1 MRASTSFIFW
11 WSHCVQVYDM
21 FKHCNIERPP
31 HAIYYFSKY
40 TYYLPPSTPFIFYN
54 PHPNLSL
61 ALALALFLS
70 LSRGRVCWLRSHLR
84 LLLYVIV
91 QCCRRPLSLCLSL
104 FINGHNYHYTHD
116 LNIPPSHNSIAL
128 NCSSNYKT

>member
-1 MRASTSFIFW
+1 MFW

-21 FKHCNIERPP
+21 FEHCNIELPP
-31 HAIYYFSKY
+31 HAIYFFSKY

-54 PHPNLSL
+54 PHPNLFL
-61 ALALALFLS
+61 ALALALS
-70 LSRGRVCWLRSHLR
+70 LSRGRVCWLRSRLG

-104 FINGHNYHYTHD
+104 NGHNSHHTHN
-116 LNIPPSHNSIAL
+116 LFILPSHNSIVL
-128 NCSSNYKT
+128 NVVKKMQRQLSSL